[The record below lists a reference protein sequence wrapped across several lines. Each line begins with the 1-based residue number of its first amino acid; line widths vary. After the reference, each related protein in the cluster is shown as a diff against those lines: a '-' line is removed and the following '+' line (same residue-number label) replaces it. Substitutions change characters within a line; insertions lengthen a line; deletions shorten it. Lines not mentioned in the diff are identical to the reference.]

1 MAVVAACGTGT
12 TSTPTLPPLVTP
24 GSTDITAPPI
34 ATVTPRP
41 SASQPTRPAGWDDDF
56 CTAFAEVVI
65 AQQLARDIG
74 RALGEDDRDDAAGLA
89 HELGT
94 TVEGIRA
101 LIGELPEWTGD
112 DELLTALGALLD
124 EDEQLVTFYL
134 RYLEQDRAP
143 ALDRAHG
150 VEVVL
155 REQAVPAVETALAKL
170 ARQGLTCP
178 GLSFDLET
186 P

>member
-1 MAVVAACGTGT
+1 MLAACGTGT
-12 TSTPTLPPLVTP
+12 LSSPTLPPLVTP
-24 GSTDITAPPI
+24 GPTTATTSPGATSTPT
-34 ATVTPRP
+34 P
-41 SASQPTRPAGWDDDF
+41 SASQQAWPAGWDDDF

-74 RALGEDDRDDAAGLA
+74 RALGEDDREDAAGLA
-89 HELGT
+89 HELAT
-94 TVEGIRA
+94 TIEGIRA
-101 LIGELPEWTGD
+101 SIGELPEWTGD

-134 RYLEQDRAP
+134 RYLEQDRAA
-143 ALDRAHG
+143 ALDRAHE
-150 VEVVL
+150 VEVAL
-155 REQAVPAVETALAKL
+155 RDQAVPAAETAVAKL
-170 ARQGLTCP
+170 ANQGLTCP